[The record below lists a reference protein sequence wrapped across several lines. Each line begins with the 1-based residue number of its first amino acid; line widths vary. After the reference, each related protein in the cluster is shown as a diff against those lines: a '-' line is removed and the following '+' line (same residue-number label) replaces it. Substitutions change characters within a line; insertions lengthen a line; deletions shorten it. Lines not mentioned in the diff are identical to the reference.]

1 MWGREVSL
9 LEIHVVVHKR
19 GGRLPGAGFPACQ
32 VFPSFSVY
40 KSSGLSFKSKSA
52 LLLER
57 ETFSIAK
64 KG

>member
-19 GGRLPGAGFPACQ
+19 GGRLPGAGFPACH

-40 KSSGLSFKSKSA
+40 KKFRA
-52 LLLER
+52 LIQVEVSP
-57 ETFSIAK
+57 TVG
-64 KG
+64 KGNL